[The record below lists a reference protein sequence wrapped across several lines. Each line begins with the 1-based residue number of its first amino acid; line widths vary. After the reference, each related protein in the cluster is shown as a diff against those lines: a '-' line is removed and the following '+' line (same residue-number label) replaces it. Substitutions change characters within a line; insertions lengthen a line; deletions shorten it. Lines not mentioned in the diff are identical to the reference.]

1 MARTSLSVL
10 RAEARKCTACELY
23 QHATQTVFG
32 EGPARARLVIVGE
45 VPGDQEDRVG
55 RPFVGP
61 AGKLLD
67 EALHAAGI
75 DRAQVYLTNAV
86 KHFYFEERGKARIH
100 KKPQA
105 RHIRACRPWLAGEL
119 AALHPALVLCLG
131 ATAAQAFMGA
141 KFRLLASRGQLL
153 AAPEAP
159 RLLATYHPSAI
170 LRMPD
175 RDKRAEARQG
185 FFADVAYAGSLVA
198 SAGEAD
204 DAAHPAHQ

>member
-10 RAEARKCTACELY
+10 RAQARDCTACELY

-32 EGPARARLVIVGE
+32 EGPARARLMIVGE
-45 VPGDQEDRVG
+45 VPGDKEDLAG
-55 RPFVGP
+55 HPFVGP

-75 DRAQVYLTNAV
+75 DRAEVYLTNAV

-119 AALHPALVLCLG
+119 AALRPSLVLCLG
-131 ATAAQAFMGA
+131 ATAAQAFLGA

-153 AAPEAP
+153 AAPDAP
-159 RLLATYHPSAI
+159 RLVATVHPSAV

-175 RDKRAEARQG
+175 RDKRAEAREQ
-185 FFADVAYAGSLVA
+185 FFADVAFA
-198 SAGEAD
+198 
-204 DAAHPAHQ
+204 AAHIEATSDEAAAAPQ